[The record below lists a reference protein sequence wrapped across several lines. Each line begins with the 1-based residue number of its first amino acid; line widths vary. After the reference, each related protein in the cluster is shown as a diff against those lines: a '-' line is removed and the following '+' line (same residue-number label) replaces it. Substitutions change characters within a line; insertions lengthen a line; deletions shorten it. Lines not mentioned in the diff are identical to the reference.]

1 MNSRIYRAVL
11 LVTFVTATMM
21 FSGYLKSQSLSNKE
35 LVRALEKGGYVLVMR
50 HASSPREVPDAKTAN
65 ADNTK
70 TERQLDETG
79 RTTATKMGKAMRDL
93 KIPIGDVLSS
103 PTYRALET
111 VRLAMWPNVMPI
123 PELGDGGQSM
133 QGVAE
138 AQGSWLQ
145 KKVTEVPRSANTILV
160 THMPNLTRAFPQI
173 SGVADGE
180 TLVFRPD
187 GKGNAPLIGRIKIEE
202 WPQLVP

>member
-1 MNSRIYRAVL
+1 MNSRSYRTVL
-11 LVTFVTATMM
+11 LWTSVAAAMM
-21 FSGYLKSQSLSNKE
+21 FSGYLRSQSLSKNE
-35 LVRALEKGGYVLVMR
+35 LISTLEKGGNVLVMR

-65 ADNTK
+65 ADNTNR
-70 TERQLDETG
+70 ERQLDEAG

-111 VRLAMWPNVMPI
+111 VRLAMWPNVMPT

-133 QGVAE
+133 QGVADTQ
-138 AQGSWLQ
+138 AMWLQ
-145 KKVTEVPRSANTILV
+145 KKVTEMPRNANTILV
-160 THMPNLTRAFPQI
+160 THMPNLTRAFPQV

-180 TLVFRPD
+180 ALIFRPD

>member
-1 MNSRIYRAVL
+1 MNSRSYRAVL
-11 LVTFVTATMM
+11 LWTCVAAAMM
-21 FSGYLKSQSLSNKE
+21 FSGYLRSQSLSKNE
-35 LVRALEKGGYVLVMR
+35 LVSTLEKGGNVLVMR

-65 ADNTK
+65 ADNTNR
-70 TERQLDETG
+70 ERQLDEAG

-111 VRLAMWPNVMPI
+111 VRLAMWPNVMPT

-133 QGVAE
+133 QGVADTQ
-138 AQGSWLQ
+138 AMWLQ
-145 KKVTEVPRSANTILV
+145 KKVTEMPRGANTILV
-160 THMPNLTRAFPQI
+160 THMPNLTRAFPQV

-180 TLVFRPD
+180 ALIFRPD

>member
-1 MNSRIYRAVL
+1 MNSRSYRTVL
-11 LVTFVTATMM
+11 LWTSVAAAMM
-21 FSGYLKSQSLSNKE
+21 FSGYLRSQSLSKNE
-35 LVRALEKGGYVLVMR
+35 LISTLEKGGNVLVMR

-65 ADNTK
+65 ADNTNR
-70 TERQLDETG
+70 ERQLDEAG

-111 VRLAMWPNVMPI
+111 VRLAMWANVMPT

-133 QGVAE
+133 QGVADTQ
-138 AQGSWLQ
+138 AMWLQ
-145 KKVTEVPRSANTILV
+145 KKVTEMPRSANTILV
-160 THMPNLTRAFPQI
+160 THMPNLTRAFPQV

-180 TLVFRPD
+180 ALIFRPD

-202 WPQLVP
+202 WPQFVP

>member
-160 THMPNLTRAFPQI
+160 THMPNLARAFPQI

-202 WPQLVP
+202 WPGLVP

>member
-1 MNSRIYRAVL
+1 MNPRSYRIVL
-11 LVTFVTATMM
+11 LLTSVAAAMM
-21 FSGYLKSQSLSNKE
+21 FSGYLRSQSLSKNE
-35 LVRALEKGGYVLVMR
+35 LVSTLEKGGNVLVMR

-65 ADNTK
+65 ADNTNR
-70 TERQLDETG
+70 ERQLDEAG

-111 VRLAMWPNVMPI
+111 VRLAQWANVMPT

-133 QGVAE
+133 QGVADTQ
-138 AQGSWLQ
+138 AMWLQ
-145 KKVTEVPRSANTILV
+145 KKVTEMPRSANSILV
-160 THMPNLTRAFPQI
+160 THMPNLTRAFPQV

-180 TLVFRPD
+180 ALIFRPD

>member
-1 MNSRIYRAVL
+1 MNSRSYHIVL
-11 LVTFVTATMM
+11 LLTSVAAAMM
-21 FSGYLKSQSLSNKE
+21 FSGHLRSQSLSKNE
-35 LVRALEKGGYVLVMR
+35 LVSTLEKGGNVLVMR

-65 ADNTK
+65 ADNTNR
-70 TERQLDETG
+70 ERQLDEAG

-111 VRLAMWPNVMPI
+111 VRLAQWANVMPT

-133 QGVAE
+133 QGVADTQ
-138 AQGSWLQ
+138 AMWLQ
-145 KKVTEVPRSANTILV
+145 KKVTEMPRTANTILV
-160 THMPNLTRAFPQI
+160 THMPNLTRAFPQV

-180 TLVFRPD
+180 ALIFRPD

>member
-21 FSGYLKSQSLSNKE
+21 SSGYLKSQSLSNSE
-35 LVRALEKGGYVLVMR
+35 LVRALEKGGYVLMMR

-70 TERQLDETG
+70 PERQLDETG

-202 WPQLVP
+202 WPGLVP

>member
-1 MNSRIYRAVL
+1 MNSRSYRTVL
-11 LVTFVTATMM
+11 LWTSVAAAIM
-21 FSGYLKSQSLSNKE
+21 FSGYLRSQSLSKNE
-35 LVRALEKGGYVLVMR
+35 LISTLEKGSNVLVMR

-65 ADNTK
+65 ADNTNR
-70 TERQLDETG
+70 ERQLDEAG

-111 VRLAMWPNVMPI
+111 VRLAMWPNVMPT

-133 QGVAE
+133 QGVADTQ
-138 AQGSWLQ
+138 AMWLQ
-145 KKVTEVPRSANTILV
+145 KKVTEMPRTANTILV
-160 THMPNLTRAFPQI
+160 THMPNLTRAFPQV

-180 TLVFRPD
+180 ALIFRPD